1 MSKQAR
7 TVLFFLFNLFTIC
20 AFADNAYPVRIIV
33 MPYKLQGD
41 FAGGKPDAEH
51 ENRLKFADLTLRSA
65 LSQNPGYQL
74 VDEASSLEF
83 SKTVSAALSN
93 NACDHCEAP
102 LAKQLKAKEIVIP
115 WVYRLS
121 QLVLTMH
128 FVILDAET
136 GKTRLK
142 KALDFRGDN
151 DESWQRAI
159 RNFVRN
165 LDKFRQHP

>member
-1 MSKQAR
+1 MKNCI
-7 TVLFFLFNLFTIC
+7 FLFCLFQF
-20 AFADNAYPVRIIV
+20 FAAAAIAGNVPPVRIIV

-41 FAGGKPDAEH
+41 FVGGKPNAEH
-51 ENRLKFADLTLRSA
+51 EKRLKFADCALRAA
-65 LSQNPGYQL
+65 LAKNQNYQL
-74 VDEASSLEF
+74 LDEEATLEF
-83 SKTVSAALSN
+83 SNKIDAALSN
-93 NACDHCEAP
+93 NACERCEAP
-102 LAKQLKAKEIVIP
+102 LAKQLNVKEIVVP

-136 GKTRLK
+136 GKILLK

-159 RNFVRN
+159 HNFVQN
-165 LDKFRQHP
+165 LDKFRQQP